1 MNEDDYPDEWDITEP
16 SEYETD
22 QQYKS
27 TDCKPYQ

>member
-1 MNEDDYPDEWDITEP
+1 MNEDDYPDFEWDEP

-22 QQYKS
+22 PQYGS

>member
-1 MNEDDYPDEWDITEP
+1 MDEDYPDEWDITEP

-22 QQYKS
+22 PQYKS